1 MCLATTTVLSEE
13 QIEELVV
20 QNHGWAESIARS
32 VARAWNMDWQLDGL
46 DGAAMEALLFCARR
60 FDPARGVPFRAYARK
75 RIHEASSDAARK
87 TRSWQRGMAGTQ
99 ADGRAREISAELLN
113 VFPELRSGEMPIF
126 EEGGEEDLRG
136 SIRQL
141 LMGANII
148 AARMDGDEKSVE
160 EAMDTKRTVEV
171 MASLDLVHQLILWRV
186 YWEGLSMRGVAD
198 DWETDELNIIREHKA
213 LLTFLHKSISRG
225 KLAQVPKVRPGL
237 KTISVRVKREGK
249 KPPFTELLR
258 GAIP

>member
-1 MCLATTTVLSEE
+1 VTHSPVLSEE
-13 QIEELVV
+13 EIESLVH

-46 DGAAMEALLFCARR
+46 DGAAMEALLFCVRR
-60 FDPARGVPFRAYARK
+60 FDPSRGVPFRAYARK

-87 TRSWQRGMAGTQ
+87 THSWQRGMAGTQ

-113 VFPELRSGEMPIF
+113 VFPELRSGELPIF
-126 EEGGEEDLRG
+126 EEGGEDDLRG
-136 SIRQL
+136 SIRNL

-148 AARMDGDEKSVE
+148 AARMDGSEKSAE

-171 MASLDLVHQLILWRV
+171 MANLDLVHQLLLWRV

-198 DWETDELNIIREHKA
+198 DWGTDELNIIREHKA

-225 KLAQVPKVRPGL
+225 KVSQVPKVRPGL
-237 KTISVRVKREGK
+237 KTISLKVKREGQK
-249 KPPFTELLR
+249 APFSQLLR
-258 GAIP
+258 GATP

>member
-1 MCLATTTVLSEE
+1 LSTTPILSED
-13 QIEELVV
+13 QINDLVLE
-20 QNHGWAESIARS
+20 NHGWTESIARS

-60 FDPARGVPFRAYARK
+60 YDPSRGVPFRAYARK
-75 RIHEASSDAARK
+75 RIHEASTEAARK
-87 TRSWQRGMAGTQ
+87 TRSWQTGMAGGQT
-99 ADGRAREISAELLN
+99 DTRAREISAELLN
-113 VFPELRSGEMPIF
+113 VFPDLRSGEVPIF
-126 EEGGEEDLRG
+126 EDGGEDDIRG

-148 AARMDGDEKSVE
+148 AARMDGNEKSVE

-171 MASLDLVHQLILWRV
+171 MAQLEVVHQLILWRI

-213 LLTFLHKSISRG
+213 LLAFLHKSISKG
-225 KLAQVPKVRPGL
+225 KVAQVPKVRPGL
-237 KTISVRVKREGK
+237 KTISLRFRKEGK
-249 KPPFTELLR
+249 KPPFSELMR
-258 GAIP
+258 GATP